1 MICIKCNDI
10 IEEVEV
16 PVKVTCYLMMC
27 QSCRIEYKI
36 NERNLK
42 LGKVLG
48 KSLFSRI
55 WETLLS
61 LRSSLQKSATFFCK
75 ILC

>member
-1 MICIKCNDI
+1 MICKCGQI
-10 IEEVEV
+10 INEVEE

-42 LGKVLG
+42 LEKVLG
-48 KSLFSRI
+48 KSLFCRI
-55 WETLLS
+55 MKT
-61 LRSSLQKSATFFCK
+61 LQKSVAFFCK
-75 ILC
+75 ILCSSYSRL

>member
-1 MICIKCNDI
+1 MICKCGQI
-10 IEEVEV
+10 INEVEV

-27 QSCRIEYKI
+27 QSCRIQTKL

-42 LGKVLG
+42 LGKVLQ
-48 KSLFSRI
+48 KSLFCRI
-55 WETLLS
+55 MKT
-61 LRSSLQKSATFFCK
+61 LQKSATFFCK

>member
-42 LGKVLG
+42 LEKVLR
-48 KSLFSRI
+48 KSIIQRI
-55 WETLLS
+55 KEWV
-61 LRSSLQKSATFFCK
+61 
-75 ILC
+75 